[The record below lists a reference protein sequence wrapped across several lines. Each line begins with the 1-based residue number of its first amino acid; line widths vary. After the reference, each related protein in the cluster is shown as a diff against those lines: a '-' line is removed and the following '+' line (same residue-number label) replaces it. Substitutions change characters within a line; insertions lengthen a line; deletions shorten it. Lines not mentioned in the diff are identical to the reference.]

1 MTKNKK
7 QANSAGESRLAASER
22 ERKQPLYKSFGYA
35 FEGIFHTIQK
45 ERNMQIHCCAA
56 VLVVIFGLWLGLSR
70 EEWFVCLILFG
81 MVMSLECVNTA
92 VEAVVD
98 LATMQRH
105 PLAKKAKDAAAG
117 AVLIAAVFA
126 AIIGL
131 WIFLPKLLLRIGL

>member
-1 MTKNKK
+1 M
-7 QANSAGESRLAASER
+7 GEGYAATPGR
-22 ERKQPLYKSFGYA
+22 DRKQPLYKSFRYA

-131 WIFLPKLLLRIGL
+131 WIFLPKLLLRVGL